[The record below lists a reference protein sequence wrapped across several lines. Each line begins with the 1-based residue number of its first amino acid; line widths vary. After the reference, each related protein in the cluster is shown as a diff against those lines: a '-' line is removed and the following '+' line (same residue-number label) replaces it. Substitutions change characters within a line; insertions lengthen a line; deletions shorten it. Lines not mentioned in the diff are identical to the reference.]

1 MQVRILPWT
10 VGSAKRTV
18 SALRSLISGE
28 WRRVTGWMTPQF
40 WRQCDGSSSSVACLL
55 LIHSFI
61 HSIIHDASLDRPL
74 KMISQCSL
82 ETPGTNHALT
92 QRNLLPP
99 PKKGDLNC
107 TSTRAWKPA
116 VSPWIW
122 PRFAPST
129 SRIHKGLQSFCFTL
143 LTEMALKAITTLQQ
157 GVSESQQPD
166 CTVKV
171 ALLVVSSS
179 INIANIIQNLWK
191 RASLLLVSIIE
202 IHGYAD
208 PSIDPRIPQHRDMIS
223 VTSQWKTTTFEF
235 RGAETCSISQI
246 FCCQIGKKPRIC

>member
-1 MQVRILPWT
+1 MAHLQVSH
-10 VGSAKRTV
+10 VYS
-18 SALRSLISGE
+18 
-28 WRRVTGWMTPQF
+28 
-40 WRQCDGSSSSVACLL
+40 
-55 LIHSFI
+55 SFI
-61 HSIIHDASLDRPL
+61 LSFIPSFTMHHWIDPWRWYRNALSKRQAPITHWRSV
-74 KMISQCSL
+74 ISS
-82 ETPGTNHALT
+82 
-92 QRNLLPP
+92 PP